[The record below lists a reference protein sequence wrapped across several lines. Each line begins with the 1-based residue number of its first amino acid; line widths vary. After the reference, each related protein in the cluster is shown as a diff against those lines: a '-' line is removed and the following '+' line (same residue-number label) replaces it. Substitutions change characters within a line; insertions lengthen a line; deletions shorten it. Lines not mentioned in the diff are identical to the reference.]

1 MAALRGHDGG
11 DVRTVTDLD
20 WAVRDIAA
28 DEEIPV
34 PDEALEDES
43 DPDEDEDGGESGGE
57 AQ

>member
-1 MAALRGHDGG
+1 
-11 DVRTVTDLD
+11 VRTVTDLD

-34 PDEALEDES
+34 PDEAMEDES
-43 DPDEDEDGGESGGE
+43 DPDQDEEGGEPGGE